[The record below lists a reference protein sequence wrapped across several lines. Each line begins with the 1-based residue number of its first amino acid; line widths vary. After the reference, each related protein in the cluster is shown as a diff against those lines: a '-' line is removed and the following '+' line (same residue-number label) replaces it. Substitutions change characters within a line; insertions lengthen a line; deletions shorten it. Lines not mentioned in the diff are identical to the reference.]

1 MAEKELNQVDEKDVL
16 HGFPRAP
23 QTKIESI
30 EVEKTAQVK
39 PKPENVEAEKTAPVK
54 SKPEKVEAEKTPQV
68 KPKPANTEVKKTD
81 SKPKAVE
88 GDKKTPEKPKEGKKG
103 AKAKKKVPFT
113 AKSFENK
120 LRSVVSLGY
129 REDAAI
135 IKKEE
140 KVVPSTALDNG
151 YFQISQLEKYSKFV
165 DNMDGFVEKYRQL
178 LEYIKVNDASD
189 KQLGV
194 LCSRVDILLDV
205 FMNYDKVLLSG
216 IEEEEKD
223 KIKQEIEDL
232 VSELNELCTDI
243 YQNTSELGIMEV
255 VGNIKMLKSLLKSDR
270 KLDEVDEE
278 KEDVTKM

>member
-39 PKPENVEAEKTAPVK
+39 PKSEKVEAEKTAP
-54 SKPEKVEAEKTPQV
+54 V